1 MGVVTNKADLENK
14 LCSLEKRVR
23 LLEAKLDVIASSL
36 VQIADGLKTIAA
48 LYFEAEAKSSNSQPV
63 ISETFKKSSDMRPYN
78 WLCSK
83 LNEYMGNGFI
93 AWTAEEKEDSVT
105 VKIFKTE
112 KTVEPHLHKVRGW
125 LDWAKKA
132 MAGVKP

>member
-1 MGVVTNKADLENK
+1 MQK
-14 LCSLEKRVR
+14 LEKRLR
-23 LLEAKLDVIASSL
+23 LVEAKLDVIASSL
-36 VQIADGLKTIAA
+36 SQMADALKTIAS
-48 LYFEAEAKSSNSQPV
+48 LHYEAEAKSSNSQPV
-63 ISETFKKSSDMRPYN
+63 MVESFKKQDDMRPYN

-112 KTVEPHLHKVRGW
+112 KTVEPHLQKVRGW

-132 MAGVKP
+132 MGVKG